1 MPHLVLLAEKNGTFV
16 VLNRT
21 YNADFQVEFQ
31 TEEQAQ
37 KFITD
42 FMVQFFASRVY

>member
-1 MPHLVLLAEKNGTFV
+1 MPHLVLLAENNGTYV

-21 YNADFQVEFQ
+21 YNADFQVEFE

-42 FMVQFFASRVY
+42 FMVQFFSSRVY